1 MKVAHIGIAV
11 ESIENASAFYRDIL
25 GAKFEGIEEVLSQ
38 KVKIAVWGMDGVKI
52 ELLEAMSQDSPISR
66 FVEKRGAGIHHIAFW
81 TGNIEKTIDRL
92 RSSGYAMTDEKP
104 RKGLHDTRVVF
115 LHPKSTGGVLVE
127 LVEQRS
133 PEK

>member
-25 GAKFEGIEEVLSQ
+25 SAKFEGIEEFVSQ
-38 KVKIAVWGMDGVKI
+38 KVKIAVLGIDGVKI

-66 FVEKRGAGIHHIAFW
+66 FVKKRGAGIHHIAFW
-81 TGNIEKTIDRL
+81 TENIEKTIDKL
-92 RSSGYAMTDEKP
+92 KSSGYAMIDEKP
-104 RKGLHDTRVVF
+104 RRGLHGTRIVF

-127 LVEQRS
+127 LVEQK
-133 PEK
+133 EV

>member
-25 GAKFEGIEEVLSQ
+25 NAKFEGIEEFLPQ
-38 KVKIAVWGMDGVKI
+38 KVKIAVLGIDGVKI
-52 ELLEAMSQDSPISR
+52 ELLEAMSEDSPISK

-81 TGNIEKTIDRL
+81 TENIEKTIDRL
-92 RSSGYAMTDEKP
+92 KSSGYAMIDEKP
-104 RKGLHDTRVVF
+104 RRGMHDTRIVF

-127 LVEQRS
+127 LVERRS
-133 PEK
+133 PPG